1 MYPTAPLP
9 SPPPSASW
17 LEAGGGWQ
25 NTPDNVEEGTSFTS
39 EDFPEFCGRKGR
51 PKSSGDVVGEF
62 LYQHVY
68 ENLTNAKLRMADLHA
83 NEATGCVIKKCIFWL
98 RISFL
103 CFYFLLYYLQKLT
116 YLRSV

>member
-17 LEAGGGWQ
+17 LEAGRGWQ
-25 NTPDNVEEGTSFTS
+25 NTPDDVEEGTSFTS

-103 CFYFLLYYLQKLT
+103 CFYILLLKYV
-116 YLRSV
+116 RSV